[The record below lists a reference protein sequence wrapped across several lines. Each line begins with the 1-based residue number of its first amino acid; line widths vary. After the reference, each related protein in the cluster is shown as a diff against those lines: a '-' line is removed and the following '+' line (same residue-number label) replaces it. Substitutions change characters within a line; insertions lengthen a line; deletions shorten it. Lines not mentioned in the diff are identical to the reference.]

1 MNSVI
6 DIYNN
11 LLVYNKNNINYLIDN
26 NNTIWFKFIS
36 IVNIL
41 NYKSR
46 KDTLRDHIFSE
57 NKKKLKEINT
67 FEKYN
72 EHPNTIYIN
81 ETGLYTFLIKS
92 KMKKAHDF
100 QLWLINDVLPNLRK
114 YGKYEIEK
122 KLKLKLKNINK
133 KLKIL
138 EKENIKLKNDM
149 KKHKYPLGT
158 HVYVL
163 EDNNMFKIGYTDN
176 LAKRLATYNTGK
188 ADKSDYAYYK
198 KTNCGREI
206 EKCMKAILNKYIYKS
221 NKEFYNCSL
230 EKIIQAINTCIKA
243 EKNSDTCNKIQT
255 GGGLPIIDSLI
266 SLYKD
271 KHKYYSSFL

>member
-114 YGKYEIEK
+114 YG
-122 KLKLKLKNINK
+122 
-133 KLKIL
+133 
-138 EKENIKLKNDM
+138 
-149 KKHKYPLGT
+149 
-158 HVYVL
+158 
-163 EDNNMFKIGYTDN
+163 
-176 LAKRLATYNTGK
+176 
-188 ADKSDYAYYK
+188 
-198 KTNCGREI
+198 
-206 EKCMKAILNKYIYKS
+206 
-221 NKEFYNCSL
+221 
-230 EKIIQAINTCIKA
+230 
-243 EKNSDTCNKIQT
+243 
-255 GGGLPIIDSLI
+255 
-266 SLYKD
+266 
-271 KHKYYSSFL
+271 